1 LPRPIKYN
9 QGAVFALRLP
19 FCEDATIAAVN
30 DDDGKMYVLRLNVE
44 TKDVDDVEC
53 YYDHDL
59 DCLEAA
65 EELIACIEHC
75 RSRREF
81 FKIE

>member
-1 LPRPIKYN
+1 
-9 QGAVFALRLP
+9 
-19 FCEDATIAAVN
+19 
-30 DDDGKMYVLRLNVE
+30 MYVLRLNVE